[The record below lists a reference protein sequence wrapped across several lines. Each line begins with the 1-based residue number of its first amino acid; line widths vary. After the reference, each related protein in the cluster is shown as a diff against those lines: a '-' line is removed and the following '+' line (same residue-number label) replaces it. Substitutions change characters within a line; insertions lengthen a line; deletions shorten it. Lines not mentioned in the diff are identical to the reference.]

1 MRGTDLPAWRKR
13 NGGYTQEGLQKEL
26 GIKSRGT
33 ISRLENS
40 DDELSRLYLL
50 ALLALECLPELRNI
64 AGFEKNNIRQ
74 VPKNAGQPSG

>member
-1 MRGTDLPAWRKR
+1 MVTAMKGTDLRSWRAQ

-40 DDELSRLYLL
+40 TQELPRLYAL
-50 ALLALECLPELRNI
+50 ALQAISLLPEVRNI
-64 AGFEKNNIRQ
+64 AGFDKRRRR
-74 VPKNAGQPSG
+74 